1 MNEYGLDAEY
11 FAEKLKLILR
21 DISRYTPAEMARELA
36 RMSVT
41 ADESVLGED
50 EFKQGGWISVKDKLP
65 ENNSGLFLCSGHE
78 KTLFVCHRKHHEW
91 FRSPQLQRVV
101 GISHW
106 MQIKPPEAE

>member
-50 EFKQGGWISVKDKLP
+50 EFKQGGWISVKERMPKP
-65 ENNSGLFLCSGHE
+65 EQSG
-78 KTLFVCHRKHHEW
+78 K
-91 FRSPQLQRVV
+91 VV